1 MLPQM
6 IEAQCREFA
15 EDVVYEEI
23 ENAGH
28 WIPEERPEAFVKLL
42 QRKNIPPRHCQVT
55 DEYRGMPDVLPLAA
69 NRDVR
74 DKPVFSRRPERVVP
88 KLTRIPLELA
98 VPAVTQRDAEPVAV
112 LRCRF
117 GQLVAF
123 AKPNLSKC

>member
-1 MLPQM
+1 MTVKSN
-6 IEAQCREFA
+6 EVKGVKEKNTR
-15 EDVVYEEI
+15 
-23 ENAGH
+23 NAH
-28 WIPEERPEAFVKLL
+28 DCARQL
-42 QRKNIPPRHCQVT
+42 QRKNIPPRRCQVT

-117 GQLVAF
+117 G
-123 AKPNLSKC
+123 